1 MDVNPPEFA
10 RSFWQ
15 ILAHATNGFSQ
26 TYKKAMK
33 RDDVKQWE
41 QAMREELKSQYENKT

>member
-1 MDVNPPEFA
+1 MA
-10 RSFWQ
+10 RSFWN
-15 ILAHATNGFSQ
+15 ILAHTTDRFPQ

-41 QAMREELKSQYENKT
+41 QAMREEFKSQHENKTWCLVP